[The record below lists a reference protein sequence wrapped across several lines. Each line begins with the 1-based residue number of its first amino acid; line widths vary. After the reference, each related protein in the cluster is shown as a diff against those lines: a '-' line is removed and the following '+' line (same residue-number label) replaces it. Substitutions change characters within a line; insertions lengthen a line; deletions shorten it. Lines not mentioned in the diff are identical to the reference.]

1 MMIYELL
8 KRVCMTL
15 EKHRIPYMVSGSIAL
30 NIYTVPR
37 MTRDI
42 DIVVVLKKED
52 IDRFLMDFT
61 PGFYHH
67 RPSIVEEIEREG
79 MFNLIDNQ
87 SGYKIDFIVRKSTE
101 YRKAEFD
108 RKIQTDDLGF
118 NVWTV
123 AVEDLILSKLI
134 WIQEYQSDRQMSDIR
149 SLLENPAIDFQ
160 YLKHWREKLE
170 LNTFGLIV
178 SP

>member
-8 KRVCMTL
+8 KKVCMTL

-42 DIVVVLKKED
+42 DIVVVLEKEG
-52 IDRFLMDFT
+52 IDRSLSDFT

-67 RPSIVEEIEREG
+67 RPSIVEEI
-79 MFNLIDNQ
+79 
-87 SGYKIDFIVRKSTE
+87 Y
-101 YRKAEFD
+101 
-108 RKIQTDDLGF
+108 
-118 NVWTV
+118 
-123 AVEDLILSKLI
+123 
-134 WIQEYQSDRQMSDIR
+134 
-149 SLLENPAIDFQ
+149 FQ
-160 YLKHWREKLE
+160 YISYWREKLG
-170 LNTFGLIV
+170 LDTFGLIV